1 MADVTWLG
9 KPGGQDAGAA
19 HGSLYG
25 LGAEGDSVVMNASL
39 FIRIRTC
46 ARGVSLAL
54 VLAFL
59 LPIFLAA
66 VPGPALSAPAKLEQ
80 ALADNRCAPAGGKS
94 PLASHAHEDCC
105 ILCATGLAPVG
116 EGKLL
121 GGISLP
127 QPTQTRTAAFA
138 QVIHAPPAEAWFAS
152 ALSSRGPPQHT

>member
-1 MADVTWLG
+1 MAEVTWLG
-9 KPGGQDAGAA
+9 KPAGQGAGAA
-19 HGSLYG
+19 VGSVYG
-25 LGAEGDSVVMNASL
+25 RSTEDDSAAMNASL
-39 FIRIRTC
+39 FKRIRTC

-80 ALADNRCAPAGGKS
+80 ALADNRCAPAGENA
-94 PLASHAHEDCC
+94 PLASHVHEDCC

-127 QPTQTRTAAFA
+127 QLTQTRTVAFT
-138 QVIHAPPAEAWFAS
+138 QVTHAPPAEAWFAS
-152 ALSSRGPPQHT
+152 ALSSRGPPQNT